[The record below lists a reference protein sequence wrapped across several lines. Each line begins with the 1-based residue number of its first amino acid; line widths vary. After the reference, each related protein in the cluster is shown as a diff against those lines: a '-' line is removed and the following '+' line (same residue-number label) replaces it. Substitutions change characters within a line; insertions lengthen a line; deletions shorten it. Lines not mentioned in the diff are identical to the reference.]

1 MTKDMSGLRETI
13 VSAID
18 EIGNA
23 MSAPAVWGAMKAI
36 AAGYGFQYMLVLKG
50 ADELAEQVSGF
61 VLYND
66 MPQGFAERYDS
77 TGFSPHNP
85 LVTNAIT
92 EARPY
97 TAAELWAMPLNV
109 RQRRA
114 LAEIGFALDVRDGL
128 MIPIRNQRGL
138 EGIVLLGGKK
148 PEMSPIV
155 RSMLHILAHCAYAQ
169 AEAVKAN
176 PQKRHGLLS
185 PREIEC
191 LRLAAAGKTDNE
203 IGRILTISPRT
214 TRFHI
219 ENAKK
224 KLGVATRVQAVA
236 EALKRKAIAA

>member
-1 MTKDMSGLRETI
+1 MSGLRETI
-13 VSAID
+13 VAAIE

-23 MSAPAVWGAMKAI
+23 LSAPAVWGAMKAI
-36 AAGYGFQYMLVLKG
+36 AAGYRFDYMLVLKG
-50 ADELAEQVSGF
+50 ADELAEQISGR

-66 MPQGFAERYDS
+66 MPAGFAEAFDS
-77 TGFSPHNP
+77 AGFSRHNP
-85 LVTNAIT
+85 LIWRAMT
-92 EARPY
+92 EPRPY
-97 TAAELWAMPLNV
+97 TAAELWAMPLTV

-114 LAEIGFALDVRDGL
+114 LAQINLSLDVLDGL
-128 MIPIRNQRGL
+128 MIPIRSERGL
-138 EGIVLLGGKK
+138 EGIVMLGGKA
-148 PEMSPIV
+148 PAMSPIV

-169 AEAVKAN
+169 AESVIAN
-176 PQKRHGLLS
+176 PQKRGGLLS

-191 LRLAAAGKTDNE
+191 LRLAAAGKTDNA
-203 IGRILTISPRT
+203 IGRILNISPRT

>member
-1 MTKDMSGLRETI
+1 MSGLRETI
-13 VSAID
+13 VAAIE

-23 MSAPAVWGAMKAI
+23 MSAPSVWGAMKAI
-36 AAGYGFQYMLVLKG
+36 ASGYGFGYMLVLKG
-50 ADELAEQVSGF
+50 ADELAEQVSGR
-61 VLYND
+61 VLFND
-66 MPQGFAERYDS
+66 MPQGFAEAFDA
-77 TGFSPHNP
+77 TGFSRHNP
-85 LVTNAIT
+85 LVCRALT

-97 TAAELWAMPLNV
+97 TAAELWALPLTV

-114 LAEIGFALDVRDGL
+114 LAQINLSLDVLDGL
-128 MIPIRNQRGL
+128 MIPIRSERGL
-138 EGIVLLGGKK
+138 EGIVLLGGKA

-169 AEAVKAN
+169 AEALLAN
-176 PQKRHGLLS
+176 PQKRGLLS